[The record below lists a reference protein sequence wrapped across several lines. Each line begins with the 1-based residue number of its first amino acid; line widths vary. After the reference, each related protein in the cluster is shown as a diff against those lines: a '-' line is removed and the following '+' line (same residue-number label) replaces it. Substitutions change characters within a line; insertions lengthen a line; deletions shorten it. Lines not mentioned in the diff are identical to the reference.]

1 MTKKNKYAI
10 VTRPD
15 GDDVSNFP
23 SLSFPMQKTT
33 INKKTKNNDVTKTMT
48 GNDKNKL
55 TREQTAMPCP
65 AFQVHLSQCQRQL
78 QIRRQRTSS
87 DKKKNSQ

>member
-1 MTKKNKYAI
+1 MACTVVKRTDGDAVSGFPSLFFTMQKTTINKKTKNNDVTKTKTGNDKKNKYAI

-33 INKKTKNNDVTKTMT
+33 I
-48 GNDKNKL
+48 
-55 TREQTAMPCP
+55 
-65 AFQVHLSQCQRQL
+65 
-78 QIRRQRTSS
+78 
-87 DKKKNSQ
+87 KKKDKEDNEKHN